1 MYISD
6 YFVVIASCSKLHFGT
21 EIGFDYITLNL
32 VLCKCVKWK
41 CLNTERNYIIDV
53 VKQFIFHDLFVFCF
67 NLCLNRNL
75 RLFLSPILGYQ
86 AKRVWWKLY
95 NKQF

>member
-6 YFVVIASCSKLHFGT
+6 YFVVIASCSKLHFGA

-41 CLNTERNYIIDV
+41 CLNTERNYIIV
-53 VKQFIFHDLFVFCF
+53 
-67 NLCLNRNL
+67 
-75 RLFLSPILGYQ
+75 LS
-86 AKRVWWKLY
+86 
-95 NKQF
+95 